1 MFAMSV
7 ALVQEIGRWRDG
19 TPRTAQDGL
28 RLARLVADEV
38 RLRGRHFLAP
48 SLLTALELVAK
59 RHRGRDARLDTFL
72 DAVLA
77 RRRDAFCNQTY
88 LALELL
94 HLLRDD
100 PGHGPGPDR
109 LVAVLMADVV
119 RHESAGGT
127 DLDERTR
134 STRIKHATRLADSV
148 DPDRR
153 RGPGDEWLPLTAL
166 PVSLEHDEYFFLRA
180 LQAHEQVFTRLTDEL
195 DAATAA
201 VRRGHVA
208 GAAVAVHRAN
218 HVFDRATQL
227 FRLVATLRS
236 EAFHAF
242 REFTDGASAIQSE
255 AYKRFELACG
265 APTPARLASEGFAA
279 VPAVAAEAPGRD
291 GLTAAVRDLADG
303 RCDPLAR
310 RALVE
315 GITALESAHQRWK
328 TTHHSL
334 AMRMLGDARG
344 SGYTAGVPY
353 LRSRID
359 DRLFASVPA
368 PAGRTERGR
377 AA

>member
-1 MFAMSV
+1 MSV

-19 TPRTAQDGL
+19 TPRTAPDGL
-28 RLARLVADEV
+28 RLARLVTDEV
-38 RLRGRHFLAP
+38 RRRGRHFLAP
-48 SLLTALELVAK
+48 SLLTALELVAT

-77 RRRDAFCNQTY
+77 RRRDGFCNQTY
-88 LALELL
+88 LALDLL
-94 HLLRDD
+94 HVLRDD

-109 LVAVLMADVV
+109 LTALLMADVV
-119 RHESAGGT
+119 RHESAAAVVV
-127 DLDERTR
+127 LDERSRATR
-134 STRIKHATRLADSV
+134 VRHAARLADST
-148 DPDRR
+148 DPSWRDA
-153 RGPGDEWLPLTAL
+153 PADEWFALTAL

-208 GAAVAVHRAN
+208 DATAAVRRAN
-218 HVFDRATQL
+218 HVFGRATQL

-265 APTPARLASEGFAA
+265 TPSAARLASEGFAA

-291 GLTAAVRDLADG
+291 GLADAVRDLA
-303 RCDPLAR
+303 RHPLVR
-310 RALVE
+310 LDALLDTIGE
-315 GITALESAHQRWK
+315 LASAHQRWK

-353 LRSRID
+353 LRSRVD
-359 DRLFASVPA
+359 DRLFAAVPA
-368 PAGRTERGR
+368 PAGDVGHRR

>member
-1 MFAMSV
+1 M
-7 ALVQEIGRWRDG
+7 
-19 TPRTAQDGL
+19 
-28 RLARLVADEV
+28 

-48 SLLTALELVAK
+48 SLLTALELVGK

-134 STRIKHATRLADSV
+134 AARIKHATRLADSV

-153 RGPGDEWLPLTAL
+153 RGSEPDEWLPLTAL

-180 LQAHEQVFTRLTDEL
+180 LQAHEQVFTRLTAEL

-218 HVFDRATQL
+218 HVFDRAAQL

-236 EAFHAF
+236 EA
-242 REFTDGASAIQSE
+242 
-255 AYKRFELACG
+255 
-265 APTPARLASEGFAA
+265 
-279 VPAVAAEAPGRD
+279 VPRVPRVHRRRQRDPVRGLQALRAGLRGPDPGP
-291 GLTAAVRDLADG
+291 AAVRGL
-303 RCDPLAR
+303 
-310 RALVE
+310 
-315 GITALESAHQRWK
+315 
-328 TTHHSL
+328 
-334 AMRMLGDARG
+334 
-344 SGYTAGVPY
+344 
-353 LRSRID
+353 
-359 DRLFASVPA
+359 
-368 PAGRTERGR
+368 RGR
-377 AA
+377 SGRRRRGAGPGQPHRGRPRPGGRAVDPVARSGR